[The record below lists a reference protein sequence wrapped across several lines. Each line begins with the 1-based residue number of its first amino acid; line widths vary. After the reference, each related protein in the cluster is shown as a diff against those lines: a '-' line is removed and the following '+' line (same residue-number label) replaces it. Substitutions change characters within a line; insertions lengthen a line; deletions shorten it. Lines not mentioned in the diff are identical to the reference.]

1 MRIKFPLLLFLIL
14 GLFLCQSEISHAH
27 RVNIFAWTNAGSIEA
42 ECSFSGGSPAQNSPV
57 SVLDTATGQVLATEK
72 TDSDGHCDFAITDS
86 MRNAPN
92 GLTLQVNAGSGHLG
106 KWTIEASELNQTQSQ
121 ASSQQN
127 IAESSPAATTPSQ
140 TAPSQ
145 DESITVSRTEIAAL
159 RADIASLHREI
170 ASLKND
176 EPSLR
181 DIVGGLGWIAGLVGF
196 ALWYSARRRQ
206 S

>member
-1 MRIKFPLLLFLIL
+1 MQKISLLLVSV
-14 GLFLCQSEISHAH
+14 LFLSLASVCHAH
-27 RVNIFAWTNAGSIEA
+27 RVNIFAWTAAGSIEA
-42 ECSFSGGSPAQNSPV
+42 ECSFSGGSPAQNSSV
-57 SVLDTATGQVLATEK
+57 SVLDTATGQVLATAK

-127 IAESSPAATTPSQ
+127 ITESSPAATTPFQ
-140 TAPSQ
+140 PAPSQ

-159 RADIASLHREI
+159 RTDIASLHREI

-176 EPSLR
+176 DPSLR

>member
-1 MRIKFPLLLFLIL
+1 MQKISLLLVSV
-14 GLFLCQSEISHAH
+14 LFLSLASVCHAH
-27 RVNIFAWTNAGSIEA
+27 RVNIFAWTAAGSIEA

-72 TDSDGHCDFAITDS
+72 TDSKGHCAFAITDS

-106 KWTIEASELNQTQSQ
+106 KWTIEADELNQSQ
-121 ASSQQN
+121 APSQEQN
-127 IAESSPAATTPSQ
+127 AESSPVV
-140 TAPSQ
+140 TASSLPASSK
-145 DESITVSRTEIAAL
+145 DESIAVSSKEIAAL

-176 EPSLR
+176 DPSLR

-196 ALWYSARRRQ
+196 ACWFSARRRQ

>member
-1 MRIKFPLLLFLIL
+1 MQKISLLLVSV
-14 GLFLCQSEISHAH
+14 LFLSLASVSHAH
-27 RVNIFAWTNAGSIEA
+27 RVNIFAWTAAGSIEA

-72 TDSDGHCDFAITDS
+72 TDSKGHCAFAITDS

-106 KWTIEASELNQTQSQ
+106 KWTIEADELNQTQSQ
-121 ASSQQN
+121 APSQEQN
-127 IAESSPAATTPSQ
+127 AESSPVV
-140 TAPSQ
+140 TAPSLPATSK
-145 DESITVSRTEIAAL
+145 DESITVSSKEIAAL

-176 EPSLR
+176 DPSLR

-196 ALWYSARRRQ
+196 ACWFSARRRQ